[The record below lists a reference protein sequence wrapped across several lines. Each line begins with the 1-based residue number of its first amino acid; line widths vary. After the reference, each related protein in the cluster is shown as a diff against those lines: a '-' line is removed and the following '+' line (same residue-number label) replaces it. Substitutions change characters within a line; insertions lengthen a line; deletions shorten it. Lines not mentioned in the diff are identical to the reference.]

1 MQFVTK
7 AKIMGVAF
15 FAGNIDGKELDS
27 GTIFVEEAL
36 DESSER
42 SKGFRS
48 VEYKTPNSSL
58 VKALIHNSFPMIAE
72 LSVESK
78 ITKGGS
84 SLIVVAVKP
93 VQLAPSQKAA

>member
-7 AKIMGVAF
+7 AKITGVAF
-15 FAGNIDGKELDS
+15 FAGNIDGKDLDS
-27 GTIFVEEAL
+27 GTLFVEEPM
-36 DESSER
+36 DESTER
-42 SKGFRS
+42 AKGFRS
-48 VEYKTPNSSL
+48 VEYKAPSSAL
-58 VKALIHNSFPMIAE
+58 IKAIIHNSFPLIAE

-93 VQLAPSQKAA
+93 VQLAPVQKV